1 LRRVDDGC
9 ELRDTVHSKVGY
21 GECTTLIFL
30 GLELTLSGFGSEGF
44 GLGGDRG
51 EALGSDVFDD
61 GGD

>member
-1 LRRVDDGC
+1 LVFFR
-9 ELRDTVHSKVGY
+9 
-21 GECTTLIFL
+21 
-30 GLELTLSGFGSEGF
+30 LEFTFSGFGSERF